1 MANSSQLLCRG
12 GNVSPR
18 SGSFQSCEEKTEWLK
33 LLSPGAWHESVV
45 QENIEV
51 GLLCL
56 RLSLLALNRPCSVFQ
71 CCLFLNIG
79 FCSIDPIAVH
89 CSFQHADPLHQ
100 KAGIPGMRLEYS
112 TGRST
117 RQGFIL
123 PSMHRRTR

>member
-1 MANSSQLLCRG
+1 VANSSQLLCRG

-56 RLSLLALNRPCSVFQ
+56 RPSLLALNRPCSVFQ
-71 CCLFLNIG
+71 CCLFLNIDSARLVQLL
-79 FCSIDPIAVH
+79 CIAV
-89 CSFQHADPLHQ
+89 SNMLIPYTKKLEFQA
-100 KAGIPGMRLEYS
+100 
-112 TGRST
+112 
-117 RQGFIL
+117 
-123 PSMHRRTR
+123 